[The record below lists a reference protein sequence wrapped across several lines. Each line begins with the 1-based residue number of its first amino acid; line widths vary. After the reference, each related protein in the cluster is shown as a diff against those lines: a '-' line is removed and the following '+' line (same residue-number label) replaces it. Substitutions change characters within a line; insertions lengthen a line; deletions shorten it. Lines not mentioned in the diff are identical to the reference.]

1 MYGPRG
7 PIPIRTPFSS
17 PIGEQVHHGSEQNDD
32 PEQEPYKQDPSQGL
46 ACEVRKEVC

>member
-1 MYGPRG
+1 VGLAAFG
-7 PIPIRTPFSS
+7 ASS
-17 PIGEQVHHGSEQNDD
+17 SAPPSAQQVHHGSEQNDD